1 MAKKHRKPATK
12 KQSKPAAEIKTIS
25 VLGTLLDEI
34 AEAVELMRPHFP
46 TDDDDALRHRA
57 MALRAKRYRVRH
69 WPDFEQLGKAEAAE
83 AAAMATAEVKAAT
96 EAAAVFGVATSIKE

>member
-1 MAKKHRKPATK
+1 MAKKQRKPATK
-12 KQSKPAAEIKTIS
+12 KQSKAAAEIKTID

-46 TDDDDALRHRA
+46 TDGDDALRHRA
-57 MALRAKRYRVRH
+57 MALRSQRYRVGH

-83 AAAMATAEVKAAT
+83 AIAAAAAEAEAAA
-96 EAAAVFGVATSIKE
+96 EAAAVFGDATPIKE